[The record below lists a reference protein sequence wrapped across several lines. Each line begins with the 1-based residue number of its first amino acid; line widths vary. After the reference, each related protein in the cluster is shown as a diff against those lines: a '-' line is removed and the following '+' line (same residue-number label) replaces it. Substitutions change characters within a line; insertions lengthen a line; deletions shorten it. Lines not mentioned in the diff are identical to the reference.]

1 MSARLR
7 RVRKLEAARVR
18 LVPPPAWPGVVFVLE
33 ATPDRPP
40 GRWVRPDGAT
50 EVLVYDPAGPKP
62 DVRFPGNPSSS
73 AERSTRSPATPNCAR
88 RAGSSQPGTPHS
100 RPSSVRGTG

>member
-7 RVRKLEAARVR
+7 RVKRIEAAVR
-18 LVPPPAWPGVVFVLE
+18 RENPPPAWPGVVFVLE

-62 DVRFPGNPSSS
+62 DVRFPRNPLVLGG
-73 AERSTRSPATPNCAR
+73 EIDPFAR
-88 RAGSSQPGTPHS
+88 DLGWKGELRFVPG
-100 RPSSVRGTG
+100 